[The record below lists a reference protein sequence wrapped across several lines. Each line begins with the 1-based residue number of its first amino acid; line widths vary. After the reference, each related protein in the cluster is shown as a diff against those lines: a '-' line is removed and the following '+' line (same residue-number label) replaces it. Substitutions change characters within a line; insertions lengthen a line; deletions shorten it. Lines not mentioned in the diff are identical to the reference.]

1 MQMLCWRIRVWM
13 KWLNRLQE
21 DGKALDEMRCRK
33 KIARGGGKRTAA
45 TDNGN
50 IYDFSAFGSLEISHE
65 SSDESC
71 EIWCSAF
78 ALNGEKYLT
87 GRGRYASCNT
97 HLRIEESQRD
107 DLESLGY
114 VLLYLFPGRTLELIR
129 PDFRKDKYDQ
139 EGYKIK
145 NVTFMQV
152 QLYVG
157 LDVVSDFQNKQH
169 QSDVTTASDEP
180 ENRNVEEMKVGVT
193 SPVCN
198 LERFLESVTPSVTA
212 QHPSKKRKF
221 VETIFRRVAELVLE
235 EGIYGRVFETLFN
248 GTLVGLNTVFSVL
261 SLGRRTTRGWRT
273 SDVEHQPYFVLGD
286 LWESFKEWSAY
297 GAGVPLVLD
306 GTDGVIQYYVPY
318 LSGIQIYGDPLKSSV
333 KSRQPTEYSDGDSF
347 KDSSSDVSSDYDE
360 HDRCSLHYSREKQD
374 NHHPNGEISRRIDQ
388 LSLNDQ
394 HHVLQEG
401 FSSDDGD
408 SISTQGCLLF
418 EYLERNQPWGRE
430 PLTDKILDLA
440 RRFPELKSLRS
451 CDLLPSSWLSVAWYP
466 IYRIPMGPTLKD
478 LDACFLTFHSL
489 HTPVTGIQCEHPSVV
504 SYPNGKDDIPKVS
517 LPVFGLASYKFKSPL
532 WVHNDHTL
540 VSSLLQVADN
550 WLTMLQVNHPDYLF
564 FSRGTVGFIS
574 FDMLNDK
581 EGDMWE
587 KDKTA

>member
-1 MQMLCWRIRVWM
+1 MLGAG
-13 KWLNRLQE
+13 LQFNRSRHNNNINNNG
-21 DGKALDEMRCRK
+21 DDRFYNPAKARK
-33 KIARGGGKRTAA
+33 NR
-45 TDNGN
+45 
-50 IYDFSAFGSLEISHE
+50 
-65 SSDESC
+65 
-71 EIWCSAF
+71 
-78 ALNGEKYLT
+78 
-87 GRGRYASCNT
+87 
-97 HLRIEESQRD
+97 
-107 DLESLGY
+107 
-114 VLLYLFPGRTLELIR
+114 
-129 PDFRKDKYDQ
+129 
-139 EGYKIK
+139 
-145 NVTFMQV
+145 
-152 QLYVG
+152 
-157 LDVVSDFQNKQH
+157 QNKQQQQ

-180 ENRNVEEMKVGVT
+180 ENRTVEEMKPVTVGVT

-212 QHPSKKRKF
+212 QHPSK
-221 VETIFRRVAELVLE
+221 
-235 EGIYGRVFETLFN
+235 
-248 GTLVGLNTVFSVL
+248 
-261 SLGRRTTRGWRT
+261 RTTRGWRT

-374 NHHPNGEISRRIDQ
+374 NHHLNGEISRRIDQ

-430 PLTDKILDLA
+430 PLTDKVLDLA

-489 HTPVTGIQCEHPSVV
+489 HTPVTGIQCEHPPVV

-540 VSSLLQVADN
+540 VSSLLQAADN

-564 FSRGTVGFIS
+564 FSRR
-574 FDMLNDK
+574 
-581 EGDMWE
+581 
-587 KDKTA
+587 